1 MSGTAPLMLSQV
13 LTPARSRQ
21 PALHPEM
28 KVLLDAR
35 KGFPPATTVAEQ
47 RRQWTVYTQALSRP
61 APPEVTVRDMSIP
74 AAEVSV
80 PVRIYRHVKA
90 SAKQPCIV
98 YLHGG
103 GFMLG
108 DLDSSDSIA
117 WGYCHES
124 EATVVSVD
132 YRLSPEH
139 PWPAAFDDGFGVL
152 SWLSGRGAQ
161 EIEIDPGRIALAGDS
176 AGGRLSAG
184 LSLKTRD
191 VGGPRIVAQALIYAS
206 AGAVPGSRPGGDRAE
221 DRGVEAV
228 RVGQNG
234 ETGTGKRNG
243 GTGNGERGTVIMP
256 LMTPLRPLHK
266 SSSRSLFPV
275 PRSRCS
281 TSVTGPSL
289 WISTC
294 IMAPNSPVS
303 TRSPLP
309 RSWVTNRSYN
319 GIATSGRAASMNDG
333 RRPL

>member
-61 APPEVTVRDMSIP
+61 APPEVSVRDMSIP

-206 AGAVPGSRPGGDRAE
+206 AGAVPGSRSMVDFAE
-221 DRGVEAV
+221 GYGLTAAKYEKFYKA
-228 RVGQNG
+228 
-234 ETGTGKRNG
+234 
-243 GTGNGERGTVIMP
+243 
-256 LMTPLRPLHK
+256 
-266 SSSRSLFPV
+266 LFPDDRFEDDPYAWPV
-275 PRSRCS
+275 R
-281 TSVTGPSL
+281 
-289 WISTC
+289 
-294 IMAPNSPVS
+294 APDVSGLPPTLVHPAEIDPIRDDGRAFAAKLALAGSPV
-303 TRSPLP
+303 TFREA
-309 RSWVTNRSYN
+309 RGMTH
-319 GIATSGRAASMNDG
+319 GFMRARFFGPAAKAEFDFICTFL
-333 RRPL
+333 RTHLFA